1 MKIERIESCKWKDGV
16 TSTNLTGKLGGNKPD
31 QDDELNK
38 SQKKFEATS
47 WQNLEVV
54 TTSGLRETGLNDNGD
69 GTVLGVLS
77 SAGIILTVY
86 ALVSH
91 VFWLLGG
98 GSLITGWTMATWKHY
113 SGAFLRYFHI
123 L

>member
-1 MKIERIESCKWKDGV
+1 MKIERIESCKWKDSV
-16 TSTNLTGKLGGNKPD
+16 TSTNLTCKLGGNKPD

-69 GTVLGVLS
+69 GTVLGVFS
-77 SAGIILTVY
+77 SAGIILMFY
-86 ALVSH
+86 ALVSY

-98 GSLITGWTMATWKHY
+98 GSLITGWMVAIWKHY
-113 SGAFLRYFHI
+113 SGAFLRYFPI